1 MLSHQELV
9 KQNFITHHQ
18 GELDSQ
24 GCQDVQKEEHQTH
37 MRPEAASTPKE
48 TKENKLKLQDL

>member
-1 MLSHQELV
+1 MLSHKELV
-9 KQNFITHHQ
+9 KPNFITHHQ

-24 GCQDVQKEEHQTH
+24 GCQDVQKEEHKTH
-37 MRPEAASTPKE
+37 MSSEATPTPKE